1 MTEWSNEFDD
11 GLDIYRPSLPRKIFV
26 RAVPALAAFS
36 FSAAV
41 ALRLAGGLASQA
53 IAPQPPE
60 VAKSSEDSTADRRE
74 GKLAAAAPVA
84 IPHVDLASGPVRPS
98 LDRPRN
104 PFGGLFDPEGEDRGM
119 PALTAQTDPVGPAF
133 SPLQS
138 EPLFTIVDAPEAG
151 VTVAQADNRTQ
162 AETQAAAA
170 TAPNDLKPSLAPV
183 QTASLESSDAS
194 SDASFNAPLPP
205 TRPQDL
211 AASPVAPDQDSSQ
224 ARAVVAPLPP
234 RRDLAMAETPAAAPH
249 ITPPEA
255 APPAAG
261 PTRAA
266 ARRLRNQPQAA
277 SQQALAAND
286 PRSFFDKLFHAEPEQ
301 RGPQLAYASP
311 GGGGLFGLGGSFPS
325 TPAPV
330 SARGGVAVYDI
341 SAHTVYLPNG
351 QALEAHS
358 GLGEYFDNPS
368 FVHVKMRGPTPPAT
382 YRLSLRE
389 SLFHGVQALRLTP
402 LDSGV
407 HGRVGLLAHTFMLG
421 ARGDSNGCVSFRNYR
436 PFLEAYMRGEISQL
450 KVVASR

>member
-11 GLDIYRPSLPRKIFV
+11 RFEVYRPSLPRKIFV

-53 IAPQPPE
+53 VAPQPSQL
-60 VAKSSEDSTADRRE
+60 AKPAEDPAADRQA
-74 GKLAAAAPVA
+74 GPQAGPQAAATPIV
-84 IPHVDLASGPVRPS
+84 IPHVDLASGPTRAS

-104 PFGGLFDPEGEDRGM
+104 PFGGLFDPEGADRGM

-138 EPLFTIVDAPEAG
+138 DPLFTIVDAPEAG
-151 VTVAQADNRTQ
+151 VAVA
-162 AETQAAAA
+162 EA
-170 TAPNDLKPSLAPV
+170 TAPEDLKPSLAPV
-183 QTASLESSDAS
+183 QTASV
-194 SDASFNAPLPP
+194 ASFDAPLPP
-205 TRPQDL
+205 ARPQDL
-211 AASPVAPDQDSSQ
+211 VAERDNADEASTQ
-224 ARAVVAPLPP
+224 ARVIVTPPSP
-234 RRDLAMAETPAAAPH
+234 RRRNLALAETPPAPQ
-249 ITPPEA
+249 INPAETA
-255 APPAAG
+255 PAAG

-266 ARRLRNQPQAA
+266 ARRLRGQPQPA

-286 PRSFFDKLFHAEPEQ
+286 PRSFFDKLFHSEPEQ

-325 TPAPV
+325 SPAPV

-436 PFLEAYMRGEISQL
+436 PFLDAYMRGEISQL
-450 KVVASR
+450 KVVATR